1 MAGTLVKQLR
11 FDNGRQFEIVI
22 ANLLYESVDC
32 IVNAANGS
40 LAHGGGVA
48 AQIEDAAGPALT
60 VEGNKIV
67 ASRGRIPT
75 GEAVLTTAGNL
86 PFKGVIH
93 AVGPRLGDGN
103 EENKLVSAL
112 LSSFRI
118 AEEKGWSS
126 LSFPGISS
134 GIFAVPVAT
143 CARGYL
149 RAVREFFE
157 ATPESS
163 LKHIRLCLMKGALLE
178 AVRNEAA

>member
-1 MAGTLVKQLR
+1 MKLK
-11 FDNGRQFEIVI
+11 FDNGREFEIVI
-22 ANLLYESVDC
+22 ADLLYESVDC
-32 IVNAANGS
+32 IVNAANGG

-60 VEGNKIV
+60 AAGNKII

-75 GEAVLTTAGNL
+75 GEAVVTTAGNL

-93 AVGPRLGDGN
+93 AIGPRQGEGD

-118 AEEKGWSS
+118 AGEKGWTS

-143 CARGYL
+143 CARAYV

-157 ATPESS
+157 ANPESS

-178 AVRNEAA
+178 AVQKEVEKK